1 MDPPGHLPPIHPAW
15 QPLAKSDRRNP
26 HRHPLN
32 GGYTAPRTF
41 VIQGGGHGIFVHGHG
56 GKYFVCVFAAFRTGM
71 TMAVE
76 GAAKTMTAEGAKGNG
91 NGQMQVPP
99 GTVIAS
105 IGF

>member
-1 MDPPGHLPPIHPAW
+1 MAESTSFVFLPRSP
-15 QPLAKSDRRNP
+15 
-26 HRHPLN
+26 
-32 GGYTAPRTF
+32 
-41 VIQGGGHGIFVHGHG
+41 
-56 GKYFVCVFAAFRTGM
+56 TGM

-76 GAAKTMTAEGAKGNG
+76 GAAKTMTVDGAKGNG